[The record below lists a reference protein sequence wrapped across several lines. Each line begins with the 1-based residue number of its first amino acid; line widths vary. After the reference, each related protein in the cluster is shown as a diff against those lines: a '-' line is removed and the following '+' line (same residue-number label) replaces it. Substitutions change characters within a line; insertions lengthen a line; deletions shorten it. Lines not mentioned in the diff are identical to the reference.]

1 MAGFQPCS
9 IKCMSLEGEVLRI
22 PGLEFDKFILNSKVV
37 AELFKISS
45 VDDLMH
51 LNKSK
56 YQKMQSVRDVS
67 DSKMMASLQLVQE
80 NDERSQSQ
88 GSPRK
93 GIADY
98 SPDVESQK
106 GEKR

>member
-1 MAGFQPCS
+1 
-9 IKCMSLEGEVLRI
+9 MSLEGEVLRI

-56 YQKMQSVRDVS
+56 Y
-67 DSKMMASLQLVQE
+67 
-80 NDERSQSQ
+80 
-88 GSPRK
+88 
-93 GIADY
+93 
-98 SPDVESQK
+98 
-106 GEKR
+106 